1 MEGWKR
7 GGGKGVGEAL
17 ARLVKKLL
25 QQEQTLEVMHSLI
38 QRLVL
43 ESENRISTLPPTV
56 RPSLPPSL
64 PPSLASGGIVEELGH
79 WSGFHGGGL
88 EPELLRLVEDSDE
101 ILIFDSEFAT
111 EDQSVPNKKGGKLS
125 K

>member
-64 PPSLASGGIVEELGH
+64 LPSPVGALLRSLGH

>member
-1 MEGWKR
+1 MR
-7 GGGKGVGEAL
+7 IAS
-17 ARLVKKLL
+17 AR
-25 QQEQTLEVMHSLI
+25 
-38 QRLVL
+38 
-43 ESENRISTLPPTV
+43 
-56 RPSLPPSL
+56 SLPQSVPLSL
-64 PPSLASGGIVEELGH
+64 PPPSLASGGIVEELGH

>member
-64 PPSLASGGIVEELGH
+64 LPSPVGA
-79 WSGFHGGGL
+79 
-88 EPELLRLVEDSDE
+88 LLRSLDIGAVSMEVDWS
-101 ILIFDSEFAT
+101 
-111 EDQSVPNKKGGKLS
+111 LS
-125 K
+125 YYAWWRTRMKF